1 MKLNIKEINMVA
13 HNYILKTKTD
23 KAVFIASVLFQKR
36 VTLMNWKVRELVK
49 KKVVELDDLV
59 RMAEKALIANR
70 NMRTE
75 S

>member
-1 MKLNIKEINMVA
+1 MVA

-49 KKVVELDDLV
+49 KKVV
-59 RMAEKALIANR
+59 
-70 NMRTE
+70 
-75 S
+75 